1 MRAGVLCLYNDDV
14 RTQRSDLSIQVLIQR
29 KTIPV
34 SKKKTNM
41 KRQFTT
47 FSKKESKPS
56 TLKSISLQKTLKLSS
71 FMALTQS
78 ALDSVLTII
87 IRIDLFT
94 VAISHISLRNRNRNR
109 GIFSQ
114 EMHLKSTFTVKAL
127 KNILWA
133 KNVIIWVALQSNL
146 LLLTDQNFLYNR
158 KEHQGKF
165 YCWWFAKKIR

>member
-1 MRAGVLCLYNDDV
+1 
-14 RTQRSDLSIQVLIQR
+14 
-29 KTIPV
+29 
-34 SKKKTNM
+34 M

-127 KNILWA
+127 KNIL
-133 KNVIIWVALQSNL
+133 
-146 LLLTDQNFLYNR
+146 
-158 KEHQGKF
+158 
-165 YCWWFAKKIR
+165 